1 MLIRAASRAA
11 RREFAVNHDRG
22 HATDA
27 VLLRFGRY
35 FRLVHVVDDYFMVRP
50 G

>member
-1 MLIRAASRAA
+1 MLIGAATRAAP
-11 RREFAVNHDRG
+11 REFAFNHDRG

-35 FRLVHVVDDYFMVRP
+35 FGLVHVVDDYLMGRTS
-50 G
+50 